1 MVTYRFRDPALLVRI
16 QPLHPVLFLVLV
28 LCLVLPVRAE
38 ALPDKE
44 LLPDDELIELP
55 EDEVIESRATYKAAG
70 LNFVGSGNQFS
81 KIGGYSTSGMTFAGN
96 GGMVLYQAFSN
107 LDASIAAVDAKA
119 ISSTDFDLLLNKY
132 LGQAGT
138 LNNIWDLINAVNNN
152 LTAFDSR
159 VKTALA
165 SVNSSLSSVNSNLS
179 SVVSAIGITNDRI
192 GEPTHIFV
200 GRTLAEKVP
209 NVLMALQQLSRPIVH
224 GLSIKSTSLSLL
236 SSGIPGFS
244 SFCDNLGLGL
254 ADLTAEGFLGLSAN
268 LAGSDKSTTFSLLS
282 PGEGG
287 GLKSEEETVDNLL
300 DALGLIGTYL
310 QNPLA
315 KLQYVLASDD
325 DIELKDAV
333 QDNQDSFK
341 DNFTG
346 SGSGAVSGS
355 QIKDVAGISSSVGD
369 AFKDEASAA
378 DVFVAISDSNSY
390 SFFSQEVADA
400 LDTTNSPKMVSL
412 DEDDGF
418 MDGFVADEDGFY
430 HVADQSAWD
439 ISSVLGGS
447 K

>member
-165 SVNSSLSSVNSNLS
+165 SVNSNLS

-192 GEPTHIFV
+192 GTGGYIYASPS
-200 GRTLAEKVP
+200 TLAQVP
-209 NVLMALQQLSRPIVH
+209 NVMIALARFSKLVAEGSFIDSNVLYL
-224 GLSIKSTSLSLL
+224 G
-236 SSGIPGFS
+236 SSGFS
-244 SFCDNLGLGL
+244 AFTSSSRGVGV
-254 ADLTAEGFLGLSAN
+254 AALTAEGFLGLSTN
-268 LAGSDKSTTFSLLS
+268 LAGSDKSTTFSFLS

-287 GLKSEEETVDNLL
+287 GLKSEDETVDNLL
-300 DALGLIGTYL
+300 DALGLIGTHL

-369 AFKDEASAA
+369 AFKDNASAA
-378 DVFVAISDSNSY
+378 DSFAAISDSNSY
-390 SFFSQEVADA
+390 SFFSQEVAEA
-400 LDTTNSPKMVSL
+400 LDTTDSPEMVSL
-412 DEDDGF
+412 DEEDYLEGF
-418 MDGFVADEDGFY
+418 ELSEDGFY
-430 HVADQSAWD
+430 YVADQSPWD
-439 ISSVLGGS
+439 ISSFLGGL